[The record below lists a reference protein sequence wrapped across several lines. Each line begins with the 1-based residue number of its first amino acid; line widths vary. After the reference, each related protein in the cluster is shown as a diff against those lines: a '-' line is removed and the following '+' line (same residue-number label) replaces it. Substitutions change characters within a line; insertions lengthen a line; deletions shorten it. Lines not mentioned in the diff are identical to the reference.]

1 MLDLKGIEMRLS
13 EKCAVCLYDKQKKLV
28 QDEDYLAEVRELLE
42 NRDPED
48 TSPYMVYLFDR
59 AFVSRFG
66 DQGETSRYRAIK
78 QTFNDLVLSMEDAVR
93 QRIEAAE
100 DPLAA
105 SVLFARIGN
114 YIDFGTMHDVSK
126 ETFLGLFDDPKMG
139 ESDRRTY
146 HSFLKECAK
155 AKSFLLIAD
164 NCGEIVLDKLF
175 LEQLAK
181 RFPQLE
187 MYVLVRGDTV
197 LNDVTPEDAA
207 YVGID
212 HLATIV
218 SNGAAIP
225 GTVYRML
232 SEDARRILDTADVIL
247 AKGQGNYES
256 LSNQG
261 RHIFYVF
268 LCKCDL
274 FTWRFQ
280 VPRLTG
286 MFVEE
291 ES

>member
-1 MLDLKGIEMRLS
+1 MRLS
-13 EKCAVCLYDKQKKLV
+13 EKCAVCLYDKQKRLI

-42 NRDPED
+42 NRDIDD
-48 TSPYMVYLFDR
+48 TSPYMVYLFNR
-59 AFVSRFG
+59 AFIRRFG
-66 DQGETSRYRAIK
+66 DRGETSRYRAIK

-105 SVLFARIGN
+105 SILFARIGN
-114 YIDFGTMHDVSK
+114 YIDFGAMQDVST
-126 ETFLGLFDDPKMG
+126 ETFLGLFENPKMG
-139 ESDRRTY
+139 EADHRTY
-146 HSFLKECAK
+146 LSFLQECSK

-175 LEQLAK
+175 LEQLEK

-187 MYVLVRGDTV
+187 LYVLVRGDVV
-197 LNDVTPEDAA
+197 LNDATPEDAVYA
-207 YVGID
+207 GID
-212 HLATIV
+212 RLAQIV
-218 SNGAAIP
+218 SNGAPIP
-225 GTVYRML
+225 GTVYKML
-232 SEDARRILDTADVIL
+232 SQEARRVLDTADVIL

-256 LSNQG
+256 LSHQG

-274 FTWRFQ
+274 FTTRFQ

-291 ES
+291 K

>member
-1 MLDLKGIEMRLS
+1 MRLS
-13 EKCAVCLYDKQKKLV
+13 EKCAVCLYDKQKRLT
-28 QDEDYLAEVRELLE
+28 QDEDYLAEVREFLE

-48 TSPYMVYLFDR
+48 TSPYMVYLFDQ
-59 AFVSRFG
+59 AFLRRFG
-66 DQGETSRYRAIK
+66 DQGETGRYRSLK

-114 YIDFGTMHDVSK
+114 YIDFGAMQDVST
-126 ETFLGLFDDPKMG
+126 ETFLGLFEDPKMG
-139 ESDRRTY
+139 EADRRTY
-146 HSFLKECAK
+146 LSFLEECAK

-175 LEQLAK
+175 LEQLAR
-181 RFPQLE
+181 RFPRLE
-187 MYVLVRGDTV
+187 MYVLVRGDVV
-197 LNDVTPEDAA
+197 LNDATPEDAA
-207 YVGID
+207 YAGID
-212 HLATIV
+212 RMARIV
-218 SNGAAIP
+218 SNGAPIP
-225 GTVYRML
+225 GTVYKML
-232 SEDARRILDTADVIL
+232 PEEARRVLDTADVIL

-256 LSNQG
+256 LSHQG

-274 FTWRFQ
+274 FTSRFQ
-280 VPRLTG
+280 VPKLTG

-291 ES
+291 K

>member
-1 MLDLKGIEMRLS
+1 MRLS
-13 EKCAVCLYDKQKKLV
+13 EKCAVCLYDKQKRLV
-28 QDEDYLAEVRELLE
+28 QDEEYLAEVRELLK

-59 AFVSRFG
+59 AFINRFG
-66 DQGETSRYRAIK
+66 DRGETSRYRAVK

-105 SVLFARIGN
+105 SILFARIGN
-114 YIDFGTMHDVSK
+114 YIDFGAMQDVST
-126 ETFLGLFDDPKMG
+126 ETFLELFEDPKMG
-139 ESDRRTY
+139 EADHRTY
-146 HSFLKECAK
+146 LSFLQECAK

-187 MYVLVRGDTV
+187 LFVLVRGDVV
-197 LNDVTPEDAA
+197 LNDATPEDAVYA
-207 YVGID
+207 GID
-212 HLATIV
+212 RLAQIV
-218 SNGAAIP
+218 SNGAPIP
-225 GTVYRML
+225 GTVYKML
-232 SEDARRILDTADVIL
+232 SEEARRVLDTADVIL

-256 LSNQG
+256 LSHQG

-274 FTWRFQ
+274 FTTRFQ

-291 ES
+291 K